1 MKRHQE
7 LSAKAR
13 VASILGMGRRMSE
26 GAWRVCRAQLV
37 LAPSLVVLLMA
48 SIYAFQATW
57 VSYRALGYGFHDL
70 GLINDWFTNAL
81 YGGRPFFVT
90 EYNATHL
97 AMHFTPSLLVQLP
110 FYCVFNSQYL
120 LVGLGIVEMYLGVF
134 FQIAILEVLIKDLV
148 PNWRLRSLTLAA
160 FAIFYSLNLFTRNV
174 IASGH
179 CEPPFVLFASAL
191 AYLLL
196 RRGSLLAITVLTALA
211 LGVREDSGVVLMLL
225 VVTLPL
231 LPRAVVGDR
240 RALLRRTT
248 AIGLAGLAYTGL
260 VVSTIMPLFG
270 SQTTRLWTRYGATWT
285 QVLLYI
291 VTHPAVIGAD
301 VMKSGFVA
309 LNRSF
314 FFLPAF
320 AGPLG
325 IAANLAGLPTF
336 TADDHARNQLE
347 YYNSAMLL
355 PGLFLAASVGF
366 AVILF
371 ALRGRVAQA
380 LAIALPLGFAVVTCA
395 DLGPVLDNGRA
406 HRREMPRGSAALHAI
421 IDKYSRNCP
430 EESVATDNL
439 LVTWVP
445 LKCHR
450 YLLDHYDKADWLIL
464 RHDASMTLSG
474 NMGSP
479 RQVAQA
485 ATLSGNFHLV
495 EASNRVDVF
504 HRRAR

>member
-1 MKRHQE
+1 MFVVGQI
-7 LSAKAR
+7 SVGAR
-13 VASILGMGRRMSE
+13 
-26 GAWRVCRAQLV
+26 RVCRPDLI
-37 LAPSLVVLLMA
+37 LAPSLVVLFVA
-48 SIYAFQATW
+48 SVYAFQATW
-57 VSYRALGYGFHDL
+57 SSYRALGYGFHDL

-90 EYNATHL
+90 ENNATHL
-97 AMHFTPSLLVQLP
+97 ATHFTPSLLVQLP

-134 FQIAILEVLIKDLV
+134 FQIAILEVLIKNLI
-148 PNWRLRSLTLAA
+148 PHWRLRTLTLAA
-160 FAIFYSLNLFTRNV
+160 FAVFYSLNLFTRRV

-196 RRGSLLAITVLTALA
+196 RRGSLLAIAALTALA

-225 VVTLPL
+225 IVTLPL
-231 LPRAVVGDR
+231 LPSAVVGAR

-270 SQTTRLWTRYGATWT
+270 TQTTRLWSRYGASWT
-285 QVLLYI
+285 QVLVYL
-291 VTHPAVIGAD
+291 VTHPAVIWAD
-301 VMKSGFVA
+301 IMNSGFMA

-314 FFLPAF
+314 FFLPAL
-320 AGPLG
+320 AGPMG

-336 TADDHARNQLE
+336 TADDQARNQLE

-366 AVILF
+366 AVILL
-371 ALRGRVAQA
+371 ALKPRVAQA
-380 LAIALPLGFAVVTCA
+380 VAIALPLGLAALTCA

-406 HRREMPRGSAALHAI
+406 HRREMPRDSTALQAI
-421 IDKYSRNCP
+421 VDKYSRNCP
-430 EESVATDNL
+430 KESVATDNL

-445 LKCHR
+445 LRCHR

-474 NMGSP
+474 GMKSP

-485 ATLSGNFHLV
+485 ATSSGNFDLI
-495 EASNRVDVF
+495 EASDRVAVF